1 MTSVAWLSSVRVLKR
16 LVNSNKRTK
25 LLCISY
31 NYTNAKDILEEEKQR
46 QVFMTLINWATFMY
60 YISLNNF
67 KLNSNI

>member
-25 LLCISY
+25 LLCIIVK
-31 NYTNAKDILEEEKQR
+31 YTNAKDILEEGKQR

-60 YISLNNF
+60 YIGLNN
-67 KLNSNI
+67 L